1 MNWERYLTSPPPSTG
16 WVFDSEMVAVA
27 HRSKTEEIHC
37 AAEEIPAGALDVGA
51 VGLQAVNGDALR
63 PALARLKGAA
73 EGTESAAVIVPTS
86 WLRSFLIDIDR
97 VPRRHDELHDVVRWR
112 LKKLLPVPPADLRL
126 SVVRLPEIEGQRRL
140 LVMAGIERA
149 IAAVE
154 ACYAAL
160 GIEVG
165 LITTRLFALVPRLV
179 GETAANLIVQHEEKF
194 LSLLL
199 LIDGAPRLLRTKP
212 LARSDGDAAV
222 VVREASLTLGFVRES
237 VGFNGEIEFRLSC
250 ERPEMDANLRA
261 WLADQSGLVPATERA
276 RPPCGPTAVVDR
288 LGAARLAPALA
299 VVSGELR

>member
-16 WVFDSEMVAVA
+16 WVFDSEMVAIA

-37 AAEEIPAGALDVGA
+37 AAEELPADALDVGP
-51 VGLQAVNGDALR
+51 VGLQAVNDDALG
-63 PALARLKGAA
+63 PVLARLKGAA
-73 EGTESAAVIVPTS
+73 EGTDTAAVIVPTS
-86 WLRSFLIDIDR
+86 WLRSFLIEVDR
-97 VPRRHDELHDVVRWR
+97 VPRREDELHDIVRWR

-149 IAAVE
+149 IAAIE
-154 ACYAAL
+154 ACYATI

-179 GETAANLIVQHEEKF
+179 ADSAATLVVQHEERF

-199 LIDGAPRLLRTKP
+199 LVDGAPRLLRTKP
-212 LARSDGDAAV
+212 LARSNGNATAV
-222 VVREASLTLGFVRES
+222 LREAALTLGFVRES
-237 VGFNGEIEFRLSC
+237 VGIDGEIEVRLSC
-250 ERPEMDANLRA
+250 GQPEMDASLRA
-261 WLADQSGLVPATERA
+261 WLADQSGLVPTADTA
-276 RPPCGPTAVVDR
+276 GPPCGPTPVVDR
-288 LGAARLAPALA
+288 LGSARLAPALA